1 MDQGGKAEVDRSSLQ
16 PHLLLF
22 PLEPQMLPPSVS
34 FPGYLQ
40 SHILTLSVDMEK
52 RYVCSLLYAY
62 TRDAQVA

>member
-22 PLEPQMLPPSVS
+22 PLETQTLPPSMS
-34 FPGYLQ
+34 SPGSLQ

-52 RYVCSLLYAY
+52 RYVCSLFYAY
-62 TRDAQVA
+62 TREVQVA